1 MHGRSLKLALA
12 GLALACAAR
21 PPSQPVPRKSAESAQ
36 RPTVT
41 WSYHPGPARFSLSSL
56 PVEGGVLHVTDAGE
70 RWVVGS
76 DGRATPSLAFAGD
89 VLSNVVRSG
98 SGYVFVTPT
107 GVGHFART
115 PLGPFEATW
124 LPSEDTVKVRL
135 GGEAVFALLADGS
148 LMRSPLERWH
158 FTPAVKG
165 TRIADLG
172 LDGANVLAILVPETL
187 QSSSD
192 SGASWRRVD
201 VEPFGAFAVQRKAG
215 GGLEVV
221 GAGGRRAWDAQAG
234 VLGPLDRSRHEPQP
248 MRAESI
254 VPDAS
259 AFDVGH
265 AVISGDRYLEIRHER
280 RWQIVEGTIEGP
292 FTVAPLPERVAGADL
307 GACGDLALGAHGR
320 FVSLA
325 CVEHNAVRLL
335 DSSDGGRTFA
345 SALRIDRPGEPPS
358 AVSPASPPPTIPAP
372 APRRLQLPVR
382 GGRLKL
388 PKQPK
393 RAPSDPF
400 RPWPASPAIVAGR
413 DGGVVMQ
420 PRCAFQS
427 ANCWPDRVLL
437 RRAHGANLEE
447 WPMAPLEQVGGVT
460 FSLDGSTAYA
470 LTCERWRNEL
480 YLRRADMASK
490 TFGLTRVETV
500 ARACDV
506 VEQLRA
512 MSPTEDGRVALLHGR
527 QVPIS
532 RVVSVDGL
540 SDLSPVKLEPSASY
554 AMAGLLGLRV
564 SANGELAETLD
575 AGAHFRSVTQL
586 GFPIC
591 PDSLCSIPI
600 VCARAGCLVGNSLT
614 RKGWGADEAPPT
626 SRPVAARVGRRS
638 PEGPRPSWAGVIR
651 CVTGDPTW
659 AETPAVPGPSSFG
672 TKQNAW
678 LAVVRTSAT
687 EASVVRGLDA
697 PRLHVSSSP
706 LFAKATAKA
715 APPSLWTEENE
726 LGAGAMRYE
735 RLATGA
741 EAMSLAWAS
750 ADSTQIKR
758 QQLRLPAPFP
768 PRTRPKDP
776 SARIQL
782 AAGGVYVHWWADTLF
797 ADGRGSHEVP
807 GAGGGAIVRIQGRDL
822 GIGAEPSLLHT
833 LLPGASNPVSRFMSV
848 GAVGGPDFGVASS
861 LVSWGGRPGFAVAY
875 ARPSPVA
882 LFFPVLPSGE
892 IAQAEGLPM
901 PPPAPIACD
910 PRQRASTPRRPVAID
925 YQIVVTGPD
934 ELESVYRGTGML
946 QGTADHPCVTF
957 VVAQNAGDPTV
968 RRLFIDLS
976 APGRAWQFDHGKRPM
991 HMYHRY
997 SDEPESKAPPRFRSL
1012 RCELPT

>member
-1 MHGRSLKLALA
+1 MQGRYPKMAFA

-21 PPSQPVPRKSAESAQ
+21 PPSQPVPRKGAESAK

-56 PVEGGVLHVTDAGE
+56 PVEGGVLHVTAAGE

-76 DGRATPSLAFAGD
+76 DGRAAPSLAFADD

-98 SGYVFVTPT
+98 SGYVFLTSS

-124 LPSEDTVKVRL
+124 LPPEDTAKVRL
-135 GGEAVFALLADGS
+135 GGEAVLALLADGS
-148 LMRSPLERWH
+148 LLRSPLERWH

-172 LDGANVLAILVPETL
+172 LDGADALAILVPETI
-187 QSSSD
+187 QSSND
-192 SGASWRRVD
+192 SGVSWQRVD

-221 GAGGRRAWDAQAG
+221 GAGGRRAWDAKAG
-234 VLGPLDRSRHEPQP
+234 VFGPLDLSRQEPP
-248 MRAESI
+248 PVRAESI
-254 VPDAS
+254 APNVS
-259 AFDVGH
+259 AFEVGH
-265 AVISGDRYLEIRHER
+265 AVISGDRYLEIRAER
-280 RWQIVEGTIEGP
+280 PWQLVEGAIEGP
-292 FTVAPLPERVAGADL
+292 FTAAPLPERVAGADL
-307 GACGDLALGAHGR
+307 DACGDLALAAHGR

-325 CVEHNAVRLL
+325 CVHQNAVRLF

-345 SALRIDRPGEPPS
+345 STLSIDRPDQ
-358 AVSPASPPPTIPAP
+358 PA
-372 APRRLQLPVR
+372 R
-382 GGRLKL
+382 
-388 PKQPK
+388 
-393 RAPSDPF
+393 
-400 RPWPASPAIVAGR
+400 PAIGVGR
-413 DGGVVMQ
+413 DGAVVMQ
-420 PRCAFQS
+420 PRCALQS
-427 ANCWPDRVLL
+427 ADCSPDRVLL
-437 RRAHGANLEE
+437 RRAHGAKLEA
-447 WPMAPLEQVGGVT
+447 WPMGPLERVGGVT
-460 FSLDGSTAYA
+460 FSLDGGTAYA

-490 TFGLTRVETV
+490 TFGLTRVETA

-506 VEQLRA
+506 VEELRS

-600 VCARAGCLVGNSLT
+600 VCARAGCLVGDSLT

-807 GAGGGAIVRIQGRDL
+807 GVGGGAIVRIQGRDL

-833 LLPGASNPVSRFMSV
+833 LLPGASNPVYRFMSV